1 MYIYLIIFLQTVI
14 NNNIFIFYRE
24 MSYLAFNAAPIQDEN
39 SNSSANDKKRNA
51 RNKTLKKYNS
61 NGRVADIISQI
72 HKSSLLNDDDDNNN
86 NMGDFNL
93 PLPESAGNQR
103 KAETEVKSS
112 ISPDQS
118 QGKWQGATWHQTQ
131 TQQQQPQQQQQPPQ
145 GDEPINIDGFQ
156 NLEHSDVGSSPFLQ
170 KLPYY
175 NQMSLGGSVPNRD
188 ELLTKLNYMIHI
200 LEEQQDQKTG
210 HVTEEIVLYSFL
222 GIFIIFVIDSFA
234 RAGKYVR

>member
-1 MYIYLIIFLQTVI
+1 
-14 NNNIFIFYRE
+14 

>member
-1 MYIYLIIFLQTVI
+1 
-14 NNNIFIFYRE
+14 
-24 MSYLAFNAAPIQDEN
+24 MSYLAFNAAPIQDDN

-61 NGRVADIISQI
+61 NSNGRVADMINQL
-72 HKSSLLNDDDDNNN
+72 HKSSLLNDDENE
-86 NMGDFNL
+86 MGDFNL
-93 PLPESAGNQR
+93 PPPPESAGNQR
-103 KAETEVKSS
+103 KAETEVVKTQQQ
-112 ISPDQS
+112 PQPMDQS
-118 QGKWQGATWHQTQ
+118 QGKWQGASSSWHQTS
-131 TQQQQPQQQQQPPQ
+131 PSSSAASYSPYPSQQQQQQ
-145 GDEPINIDGFQ
+145 HKTENKDGDEPVNIDGFH
-156 NLEHSDVGSSPFLQ
+156 NLDVETSPLLQ